1 MMASGNKNRIR
12 EVLSF
17 VNSLCLGIEKNT
29 GRKYITMDFFRLVGL
44 KVILYF
50 LNENTFYR

>member
-1 MMASGNKNRIR
+1 MASGNKNRIQ

-17 VNSLCLGIEKNT
+17 VNSLCLAIEKNT

-50 LNENTFYR
+50 LKENTFYR